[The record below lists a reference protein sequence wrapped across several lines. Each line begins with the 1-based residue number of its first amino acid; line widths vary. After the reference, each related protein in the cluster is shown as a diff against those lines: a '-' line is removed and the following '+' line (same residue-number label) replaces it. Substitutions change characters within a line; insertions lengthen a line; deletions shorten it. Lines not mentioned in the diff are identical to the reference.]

1 MNLLVEIT
9 MYPLHDEHMQSID
22 DFLVRLN
29 AAEGVEVKTG
39 RMSTLLYGEH
49 GTVMD
54 LLKEAMAASHAED
67 GASAAFVLKIIPGA
81 PRTLNGYS

>member
-22 DFLVRLN
+22 DFLARLN
-29 AAEGVEVKTG
+29 AAQGVEVKTG

-54 LLKEAMAASHAED
+54 LLKEAMAASHAQDE
-67 GASAAFVLKIIPGA
+67 ASAAFVLKMIPGA

>member
-49 GTVMD
+49 GRVMD
-54 LLKEAMAASHAED
+54 LLKEAMVASHAED
-67 GASAAFVLKIIPGA
+67 GVSAAFVLKMIPGA

>member
-29 AAEGVEVKTG
+29 AAEGIEVKTG

-54 LLKEAMAASHAED
+54 LLKEAMASSHAED
-67 GASAAFVLKIIPGA
+67 EASAAFVLKMIPGA
-81 PRTLNGYS
+81 PRTLSGYS

>member
-22 DFLVRLN
+22 DFLARLN
-29 AAEGVEVKTG
+29 AAQGVEVKTG

-54 LLKEAMAASHAED
+54 LLKEAMAASHAQDE
-67 GASAAFVLKIIPGA
+67 ASAAFVLKMIPGA
-81 PRTLNGYS
+81 PRTLSGYS

>member
-9 MYPLHDEHMQSID
+9 MYPLHDEHMQFID

-29 AAEGVEVKTG
+29 AAEGIEVKTG

-54 LLKEAMAASHAED
+54 LLKEAMASSHAED
-67 GASAAFVLKIIPGA
+67 EASAAFVLKMIPGA
-81 PRTLNGYS
+81 PRTLSGYS

>member
-9 MYPLHDEHMQSID
+9 MYPLHDGHLRSID
-22 DFLVRLN
+22 DFLARLN
-29 AAEGVEVKTG
+29 AAQGVEVKTG

-54 LLKEAMAASHAED
+54 LLKEAMAASHDED
-67 GASAAFVLKIIPGA
+67 EASAAFVLKMIPGA
-81 PRTLNGYS
+81 PRILNGYS